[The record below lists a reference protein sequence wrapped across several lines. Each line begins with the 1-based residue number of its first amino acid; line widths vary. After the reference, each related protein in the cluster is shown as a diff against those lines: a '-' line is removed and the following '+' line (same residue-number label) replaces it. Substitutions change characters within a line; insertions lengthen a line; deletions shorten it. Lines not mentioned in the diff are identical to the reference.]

1 MFTPNKIAVI
11 ADPKVEQ
18 LFPHYLDSIYPKI
31 PKIIFRIDAQEQ
43 NKSIEQAA
51 FLWQQLLDHQLDKQ
65 SLIINWGGGIISDLG
80 GFVAS
85 TFKRGIPFI
94 NVPTSLLG
102 MIDAA
107 IGGKNGINLNQ
118 VKNSVGTINKA
129 KDVIIDFRFL
139 ETLPQEQLLNGFGE
153 LVKYA
158 LIGSKSLWNEIKNM
172 QSIHFQ
178 DIKKEWIDFC
188 IDFKKEVVDRDLY
201 DLSTRRILNFGH
213 TLGHAIES
221 SLMSTEKPILHG
233 YAVAMGCVAEANLSW
248 QHGFLSEA
256 EYCEIKNV
264 IFRLF
269 DGESLWKAI
278 HWATTVKFCQYDKKN
293 ESGRINIT
301 MLEGIGKATPNHFVD
316 AAEIKF
322 F

>member
-1 MFTPNKIAVI
+1 MFIPHKIAIITDQNVGSLYPQYFEKMYPEV
-11 ADPKVEQ
+11 PKFVFEVA
-18 LFPHYLDSIYPKI
+18 PGENS
-31 PKIIFRIDAQEQ
+31 
-43 NKSIEQAA
+43 KSMEEAMR
-51 FLWQQLLDHQLDKQ
+51 LWQGLLKEQFDRQC
-65 SLIINWGGGIISDLG
+65 LIINFGGGVISDLG

-107 IGGKNGINLNQ
+107 IGGKNGVNLNQ
-118 VKNSVGTINKA
+118 VKNMVGTIHLPE
-129 KDVIIDFRFL
+129 DVMIDTDL
-139 ETLPQEQLLNGFGE
+139 LKTLPQEQLLNGFGE

-158 LIGSKSLWNEIKNM
+158 LIGSKSLWNEIKELP
-172 QSIHFQ
+172 SIHFQ

-188 IDFKKEVVDRDLY
+188 IDFKKEVVDKDLY
-201 DLSTRRILNFGH
+201 DHDIRRILNFGH
-213 TLGHAIES
+213 TIGHAIES
-221 SLMSTEKPILHG
+221 SLISTPKTIMHG
-233 YAVAMGCVAEANLSW
+233 FAVAMGCVAEANLSW

-256 EYCEIKNV
+256 EYREIKNV

-293 ESGRINIT
+293 EGGRINIT

-316 AAEIKF
+316 VAEINF
-322 F
+322 

>member
-1 MFTPNKIAVI
+1 MFTPHKIAIITDRNVGSLYPQYFEKMYP
-11 ADPKVEQ
+11 DVPKFVFAVAPGEN
-18 LFPHYLDSIYPKI
+18 S
-31 PKIIFRIDAQEQ
+31 
-43 NKSIEQAA
+43 KSMEEAMR
-51 FLWQQLLDHQLDKQ
+51 LWQWLLNEQFDKQ
-65 SLIINWGGGIISDLG
+65 CLIINFGGGVISDLG

-85 TFKRGIPFI
+85 TFQRGIPFI
-94 NVPTSLLG
+94 NVPTTLLA

-107 IGGKNGINLNQ
+107 IGGKNGVNLNQ
-118 VKNSVGTINKA
+118 VKNMVGTIHLPE
-129 KDVIIDFRFL
+129 DVMIDTDL
-139 ETLPQEQLLNGFGE
+139 LKTLPQQQLLNGFGE

-158 LIGSKSLWNEIKNM
+158 LIGNRDLWNEIKNM

-188 IDFKKEVVDRDLY
+188 IDFKKEVVERDLY
-201 DLSTRRILNFGH
+201 DLGTRRILNFGH

-233 YAVAMGCVAEANLSW
+233 YAVAIGCVAEAYLSC
-248 QHGFLSEA
+248 QHGFISET
-256 EYCEIKNV
+256 EYREIKEV
-264 IFRLF
+264 VFKLF

-293 ESGRINIT
+293 EGGRINIT

-316 AAEIKF
+316 VAEIKF

>member
-1 MFTPNKIAVI
+1 MFTPHKIAIITDQNVGSLYPQYFEQWYPEV
-11 ADPKVEQ
+11 PKSVFAVAPGEN
-18 LFPHYLDSIYPKI
+18 S
-31 PKIIFRIDAQEQ
+31 
-43 NKSIEQAA
+43 KSMEEAMR
-51 FLWQQLLDHQLDKQ
+51 LWQWLLNEQFDKQ
-65 SLIINWGGGIISDLG
+65 CLIINFGGGVISDLG

-85 TFKRGIPFI
+85 TFQRGIPFI
-94 NVPTSLLG
+94 NVPTTLLA

-158 LIGSKSLWNEIKNM
+158 LIGSKSLWNEIKELP
-172 QSIHFQ
+172 SIHFQ

-213 TLGHAIES
+213 TVGHAIES
-221 SLMSTEKPILHG
+221 SMMAAKRPLSHG
-233 YAVAMGCVAEANLSW
+233 YAVAMGCVAEAYLSC
-248 QHGFLSEA
+248 QHGLIPETEFR
-256 EYCEIKNV
+256 EIKEV

-269 DGESLWKAI
+269 DGESLWKTI
-278 HWATTVKFCQYDKKN
+278 NWETTVNFCQYDKKN
-293 ESGRINIT
+293 EGGHINIT

>member
-1 MFTPNKIAVI
+1 MFTPHKIAIITDQNVGSLYPQYFEQWYPEV
-11 ADPKVEQ
+11 PKSVFAVTPGEN
-18 LFPHYLDSIYPKI
+18 S
-31 PKIIFRIDAQEQ
+31 
-43 NKSIEQAA
+43 KSMEEAMR
-51 FLWQQLLDHQLDKQ
+51 LWQWLLNEQFDKQ
-65 SLIINWGGGIISDLG
+65 CLIINFGGGVISDLG

-85 TFKRGIPFI
+85 TFQRGIPFI
-94 NVPTSLLG
+94 NVPTTLLA

-107 IGGKNGINLNQ
+107 IGGKNGVNLNQ
-118 VKNSVGTINKA
+118 VKNMVGTICLPE
-129 KDVIIDFRFL
+129 DVKIDIDL
-139 ETLPQEQLLNGFGE
+139 LKTLPQQQLLNGFGE

-158 LIGSKSLWNEIKNM
+158 LIGNRNLWNEIKNM

-188 IDFKKEVVDRDLY
+188 IGFKKQIVATDLY
-201 DLSTRRILNFGH
+201 DRGPRRILNFGH
-213 TLGHAIES
+213 TVGHAIES
-221 SLMSTEKPILHG
+221 SMMAAKRPLSHG

-256 EYCEIKNV
+256 EYREIKNV

-293 ESGRINIT
+293 EGGHINIT

-322 F
+322 

>member
-1 MFTPNKIAVI
+1 MFIPHKIAIITDQNVGSLYPQYFEKMYPEV
-11 ADPKVEQ
+11 PKFVFEVA
-18 LFPHYLDSIYPKI
+18 PGENS
-31 PKIIFRIDAQEQ
+31 
-43 NKSIEQAA
+43 KSMEEAMR
-51 FLWQQLLDHQLDKQ
+51 LWQGLLKEQFDRQC
-65 SLIINWGGGIISDLG
+65 LIINFGGGVISDLG

-107 IGGKNGINLNQ
+107 IGGKNGVNLNQ
-118 VKNSVGTINKA
+118 VKNMVGTIHLPE
-129 KDVIIDFRFL
+129 DVKIDIDL
-139 ETLPQEQLLNGFGE
+139 LKTLPQEQLLNGFGE

-158 LIGSKSLWNEIKNM
+158 LIGSKSLWNEIKELP
-172 QSIHFQ
+172 SIHFQ

-188 IDFKKEVVDRDLY
+188 IDFKKEVVNQDLY
-201 DLSTRRILNFGH
+201 DHDIRRILNFGH
-213 TLGHAIES
+213 TIGHAIES
-221 SLMSTEKPILHG
+221 SLISTPKPIMHG
-233 YAVAMGCVAEANLSW
+233 FAVAMGCVAEANLSW

-293 ESGRINIT
+293 EGGRINIT
-301 MLEGIGKATPNHFVD
+301 ILEGIGKATPNHFVD
-316 AAEIKF
+316 VAEINF
-322 F
+322 